1 MWIVKKLF
9 LLSGA
14 SAREKTK
21 TLFCLLMMSCMVRTL
36 GARKVNPYSVL
47 SQGILATMEHLPP
60 GTNWSRQSGLSHT
73 NVWTIY
79 RTFDSSLFRLIFGQ
93 NCPRFGPFLNLSPE
107 KDSLEVLLISK
118 VMLKVESV
126 KWESCR
132 MVSWDDESWPK
143 FVLMSYPTAWL
154 SPSYNLLVFP
164 TTIRICKKRFGSFKI
179 LHLRMY
185 PKHLR

>member
-1 MWIVKKLF
+1 MWKNFFCSLAPA
-9 LLSGA
+9 L
-14 SAREKTK
+14 EK

-79 RTFDSSLFRLIFGQ
+79 RTFGSSLFKLVLFGQ
-93 NCPRFGPFLNLSPE
+93 NCTEFGPFLNLSPE

-132 MVSWDDESWPK
+132 MVSWDRWVDPNLSWW
-143 FVLMSYPTAWL
+143 VI
-154 SPSYNLLVFP
+154 LLHD
-164 TTIRICKKRFGSFKI
+164 CL
-179 LHLRMY
+179 LHITY
-185 PKHLR
+185 